1 MDLAPRRIGILGGT
15 FNPIH
20 QAHIVMAQGVLQA
33 LSLDKVLFIVAA
45 DPPHKQ
51 VDGHIQAAYRYAMV
65 HLALHNE
72 TGLEASDIELCRTGK
87 SYTVDTL
94 EQLSGLYPEA
104 QLFLIVG
111 SDMLRDL
118 PNWRHAQALLRMAA
132 FVGIPRKGQGGDE
145 REIVERLHVEFGA
158 DVRLLDLD
166 VPPISSTLVRER
178 IARTLPIT
186 GLVPAAVEEYIYE
199 NGLYLPE
206 PLHQMQEK
214 CRAVLNKNRYGHTVG
229 VVRTAITLANQ
240 YGVDTEQARLAALL
254 HDCGRSVEKGALT
267 HAAAGERVARTE
279 YGITDEAVLCAI
291 RRHTTLC
298 PGATKLD
305 KVIYLADMIEP
316 GRSYPGVEELRTL
329 AMKDLDAAVR
339 EGLLRTIHYVR
350 ERGQPVHPDS
360 LLALRELDGG
370 RPLQMQ

>member
-20 QAHIVMAQGVLQA
+20 LAHIAMAQGVLQA
-33 LSLDKVLFIVAA
+33 LSLDNVLFIVAS

-51 VDGHIQAAYRYAMV
+51 VDGHIRAAYRYAMV
-65 HLALHNE
+65 RLALQNE
-72 TGLEASDIELCRTGK
+72 TGLEASDIELSRTGK

-94 EQLSGLYPEA
+94 EQLLTLYPGA
-104 QLFLIVG
+104 KLFLIVG

-118 PNWRHAQALLRMAA
+118 PNWRRAQDLLRMAA

-145 REIVERLHVEFGA
+145 REAVERLHVEFAA
-158 DVRLLDLD
+158 DVRLLDMD

-178 IARTLPIT
+178 IARALPVT

-206 PLHQMQEK
+206 SLHMMQEK
-214 CRAVLNKNRYGHTVG
+214 CRAALNKNRYEHTVG
-229 VVRTAITLANQ
+229 VVRTAITLAHQ
-240 YGVDTEQARLAALL
+240 YGVDTGQARLAALL
-254 HDCGRSVEKGALT
+254 HDCGRSVEKGALM
-267 HAAAGERVARTE
+267 HAAAGERMARTE

-316 GRSYPGVEELRTL
+316 GRSYPGVEELRAL
-329 AMKDLDAAVR
+329 ARENLDAAVR
-339 EGLLRTIHYVR
+339 EGLFSTIRYVR
-350 ERGQPVHPDS
+350 ENGQPVHPDS

-370 RPLQMQ
+370 RQMQIQ